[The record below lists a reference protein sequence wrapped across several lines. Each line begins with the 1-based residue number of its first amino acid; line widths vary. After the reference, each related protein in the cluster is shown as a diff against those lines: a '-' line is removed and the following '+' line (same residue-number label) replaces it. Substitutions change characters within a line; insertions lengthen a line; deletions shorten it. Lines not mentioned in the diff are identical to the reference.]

1 MSKLLSLDELRA
13 APRLRTRDFTL
24 EGVGTLRIHE
34 LPSTEVEQAAER
46 SRAGTMTLDDWARH
60 ALRVLG
66 QSAEAIT
73 DEQVAQLRANLSAS
87 AIDALC
93 AEGYRWVS
101 EASDAAK
108 N

>member
-1 MSKLLSLDELRA
+1 MSKLLSLDELLA
-13 APRLRTRDFTL
+13 APRLRTREFDL
-24 EGVGTLRIHE
+24 EGVGTLTIHE
-34 LPSTEVEQAAER
+34 LPSTEMER
-46 SRAGTMTLDDWARH
+46 VADKARSGTMNLDGWARH
-60 ALRVLG
+60 ALRLLG
-66 QSAEAIT
+66 QPDEAIT
-73 DEQVAQLRANLSAS
+73 DEQVAQLRDNLSAS